1 MVSTPVI
8 AVFLAAAAGVLIA
21 GWTYGRLEEPV
32 RGRVGPGVLR
42 GASLFLI
49 LAGWFLPTLPIGGLR
64 PEVTHALIVDRSLS
78 MSLPVFPGGGSRA
91 DSVAVLA
98 GALAGHL
105 TIGFGDS
112 ARVELSGESRVTAD
126 VGSRL
131 VPALELARAAG
142 ADSVSLLT
150 DGELDDRES
159 ARDAVRRL
167 GLAVHELRV
176 SDDARRLMIQTV
188 DAPAS
193 AEAGD
198 SIRLVIQIG
207 AVGSVA
213 GLDTVSLTVGTP
225 DGTRTI
231 VDFRPPDPGRTIRVP
246 AVVLAP
252 LSSGR
257 SDAWQAFDIEL
268 APEADPIGPIVHHRI
283 WVEVVPTAAGAVI
296 VSVDPDWEPHY
307 LLPVLDRAVAGGA
320 RAWLRL
326 GENRWVRSGTDR
338 MLRGD
343 DDRVRRDAA
352 RARLLVIQGPPVV
365 LPSWLVPIAERHPRV
380 LFLARGSGPV
390 PGSSIR
396 IGPLQTGE
404 WYVTRSP
411 PASPI
416 AGFLQATDYPALPP
430 ATGLYALA
438 GFEWSPLEMRRN
450 RAGAPLPPIGAQ
462 RIGTRRRVVV
472 AVEGMWRWASRAGS
486 SRQAYRA
493 VFAGL
498 ASWLL
503 ESPVRSPVI
512 LEDTRL
518 RAGELVRWRV
528 ATGVRDLTLIL
539 RDSTGAVAW
548 SDTVSSPDTLVVG
561 PEAPAGSLRYEA
573 RGSVAG
579 EPFRTG
585 RPFEVEGAELELRAR
600 RVGPLLHGAAA
611 VAGAQP
617 PGGDRPIWPFALA
630 ALLLCAEW
638 FWRRRIGLR

>member
-1 MVSTPVI
+1 MVSARVI
-8 AVFLAAAAGVLIA
+8 AVFLAGTAGVFIA
-21 GWTYGRLEEPV
+21 GWAYGRLEEPV

-42 GASLFLI
+42 GVSLFLI
-49 LAGWFLPTLPIGGLR
+49 LAGWFLPALPTGGIGTR
-64 PEVTHALIVDRSLS
+64 ATHALIVDRSLS
-78 MSLPVFPGGGSRA
+78 MSLPAVPGGPSRA

-98 GALAGHL
+98 GAVASHL

-112 ARVELSGESRVTAD
+112 ARVEASGESRVTVGA
-126 VGSRL
+126 GSRL

-142 ADSVSLLT
+142 ADSVTLLT
-150 DGELDDRES
+150 DGELDDREA
-159 ARDAVRRL
+159 ARDAARRL
-167 GLAVHELRV
+167 GLAVHEVRV
-176 SDDARRLMIQTV
+176 SGGARRLTIRTV
-188 DAPAS
+188 DAPART
-193 AEAGD
+193 EAGD
-198 SIRLVIQIG
+198 SIRLVIEVG
-207 AVGSVA
+207 AVGPGP
-213 GLDTVSLTVGTP
+213 GLDSVSLSVGTP

-231 VDFRPPDPGRTIRVP
+231 IEFRPPDPGRTVRVP
-246 AVVLAP
+246 AMVLASR
-252 LSSGR
+252 SSGG
-257 SDAWQAFDIEL
+257 SDAWQAFDVEL
-268 APEADPIGPIVHHRI
+268 APEADRIGPTVHHRV

-307 LLPVLDRAVAGGA
+307 LLPVLERSVAGGA

-326 GENRWVRSGTDR
+326 GEDRWVRSGTDR
-338 MLRGD
+338 MLQGD
-343 DDRVRRDAA
+343 DDRVGTDAA
-352 RARLLVIQGPPVV
+352 RARLLVIQGPPAG
-365 LPSWLVPIAERHPRV
+365 LPSWLAAIAERHPRV
-380 LFLARGSGPV
+380 LFLARGSGTV
-390 PGSSIR
+390 PGSGIR

-404 WYVTRSP
+404 WYAGGSP

-430 ATGLYALA
+430 ASALYALT
-438 GFEWSPLEMRRN
+438 GFDWSPLEMRRN

-462 RIGTRRRVVV
+462 RIGTRRRAVV
-472 AVEGMWRWASRAGS
+472 AAEGMWRWASRGGS

-503 ESPVRSPVI
+503 EAPDRSPVL

-528 ATGVRDLTLIL
+528 ATGVRDLILTL
-539 RDSTGAVAW
+539 RDSTDVVAW
-548 SDTVSSPDTLVVG
+548 SDTIGLPDSLVVG

-573 RGSVAG
+573 RGNVAG

-585 RPFEVEGAELELRAR
+585 RPFEVEGAELELGAR
-600 RVGPLLHGAAA
+600 RAGALLHGAATA
-611 VAGAQP
+611 AGGDPTGA
-617 PGGDRPIWPFALA
+617 DRPIWPFALA